1 LPRSAHH
8 VPRPLSA
15 YAAISSVSACW
26 QQSANAEMLRRF
38 ETEKVL
44 SFSCTQMHSCGAFT
58 PSLASGRP
66 WRSRGGGARGSRRL
80 LRTRRP
86 RSHQRIAGPSRAQRH
101 DGPHLRVPTS
111 RRCECKARAH
121 STASLPSRYQVGRQL
136 GTLLRSP
143 FARGPPSRRSRKH
156 SQDALNTHRSSPPA
170 VPSLYS
176 KLLAVPE
183 SQLRCPQGAFWR

>member
-1 LPRSAHH
+1 MSA
-8 VPRPLSA
+8 R
-15 YAAISSVSACW
+15 W

-44 SFSCTQMHSCGAFT
+44 PSLCTQITLAGLHPLT
-58 PSLASGRP
+58 PSGRP

-86 RSHQRIAGPSRAQRH
+86 RPHQRIAGPSRAQRH
-101 DGPHLRVPTS
+101 DGPHLRVQTS

-121 STASLPSRYQVGRQL
+121 STASLPLRYQVGRQL

-143 FARGPPSRRSRKH
+143 FARGPPSRRPRKH
-156 SQDALNTHRSSPPA
+156 SQDALNTHLSPPPA

-176 KLLAVPE
+176 KRLAVPE
-183 SQLRCPQGAFWR
+183 S